1 MGQAVL
7 FPVRSALGVGLLIVI
22 VLSIVLASPG
32 RSNGVRGLLRGFV
45 GLLSLELLA
54 NFILP
59 CFYLIGSFPPAR
71 ADPYAGAPYIGFIRG
86 LNTDHSRIFARESLL
101 YPNWSS
107 AFGLADVRSL
117 DAIYYDRYRSF
128 MRNFLLPRG
137 GTRIHGDLVRSL
149 HRVPNSPMS
158 STQRR
163 SGAFLRFRRSNI

>member
-1 MGQAVL
+1 MV
-7 FPVRSALGVGLLIVI
+7 LGVGLLVGI
-22 VLSIVLASPG
+22 VLSIFLMQRASAAWHLWLA
-32 RSNGVRGLLRGFV
+32 RGFV

-71 ADPYAGAPYIGFIRG
+71 ADPYAGAPYIGFVRG

-117 DAIYYDRYRSF
+117 DAIYYDRYRQ
-128 MRNFLLPRG
+128 
-137 GTRIHGDLVRSL
+137 L
-149 HRVPNSPMS
+149 HAEFPAAAR
-158 STQRR
+158 
-163 SGAFLRFRRSNI
+163 